1 VLETAGWTDWADGLA
16 SVAQA
21 LAIVVGGLWAY
32 FKFLRGRTFAS
43 RAELGVAAAR
53 LPGDVPAL
61 KVTATLKNAGLS
73 KLPLRTQA
81 VLLYGIEARP
91 GDESPAA
98 TVERKL
104 GKAHKVFA
112 AHGWVEAGETI
123 ADELVLLLPAR
134 GDVLA
139 WRVECRV
146 YERRRGEG
154 GLRWTASV
162 VVPGEPGGNA

>member
-1 VLETAGWTDWADGLA
+1 MLETAGWTDWADGLA
-16 SVAQA
+16 SLAQA

-43 RAELGVAAAR
+43 RAELAVAAAP
-53 LPGDVPAL
+53 LPGERPAL

-81 VLLYGIEARP
+81 VLLFGVSARP
-91 GDESPAA
+91 TEENSTA
-98 TVERKL
+98 TVERKI
-104 GKAHKVFA
+104 GKARKIFA

-123 ADELVLLLPAR
+123 ADELVLLLPER
-134 GDVLA
+134 DGLLA

-146 YERRRGEG
+146 YERRRAEG

-162 VVPGEPGGNA
+162 VVPGEPGGNV